1 MKAETAKKRIEGTLK
16 GYFTKEKRHNINGY
30 ERRLLDLL
38 EAASLQID
46 YVIREEQMRAENA
59 NKQTENQAKKVR
71 KTKPTE
77 PEETDQF
84 PGDLPAADD
93 NIKIPELDD

>member
-16 GYFTKEKRHNINGY
+16 GYFTAEKRHNINGY

-38 EAASLQID
+38 KAASLQAD

-59 NKQTENQAKKVR
+59 KKQAEKQTKQAR
-71 KTKPTE
+71 KTEPTKPK
-77 PEETDQF
+77 ETDQF
-84 PGDLPAADD
+84 PGDLPEADD